1 MILKNKKKRKE
12 NRKHRIRMKLNIFL
26 FIYFHLK
33 TALLYFRG
41 KKKKDPP
48 NPFQK
53 NPTIIITIIKNP
65 IRNHKEALRV

>member
-41 KKKKDPP
+41 KKKKTL
-48 NPFQK
+48 
-53 NPTIIITIIKNP
+53 PTLSKKTQQ
-65 IRNHKEALRV
+65 